1 MVTGLTRFREVFA
14 DMTDC
19 YVLIGGTACAL
30 TLSGMDIR
38 FRATKDFDV
47 VLTVEALDTAFFA
60 RFWAFIRAGRYADC
74 RKADGERQFYRFRR
88 PQEPDY
94 PSIIELFSRHPFDD
108 PAASGIH
115 LTPIPAPEGC
125 SSLSAILLDDDYYAL
140 IHRYARTVEGLSVA
154 SPEALIVLKAK
165 AWMDLSTRKAAGQS
179 IDGKDIR
186 KHRNDIARLVQAV
199 TEETVDLTDRQYGE
213 MADFL
218 AAYEA
223 EPFDPRDFGVV
234 LTRPEINA
242 LLRTL
247 LCRP

>member
-94 PSIIELFSRHPFDD
+94 PSMIELFSRHPFDD

-125 SSLSAILLDDDYYAL
+125 SS
-140 IHRYARTVEGLSVA
+140 TVEGLSVA

-247 LCRP
+247 LSRP